1 MKTPPK
7 SYCHHHLFFSAWFFF
22 FSLPHGRFLCSNSLS
37 PNPLSF
43 VPIPLA
49 GPNFPLLL
57 DVSLVAG
64 TCLSRAL
71 EVRKFSI
78 RFDSMLGGFFDL
90 FADSFDLLFTKSH
103 ILKERLLFHRPRE
116 RHHAL

>member
-22 FSLPHGRFLCSNSLS
+22 FSSPMGVSCAQTLFPPILS
-37 PNPLSF
+37 PLYRYPWPARISR
-43 VPIPLA
+43 
-49 GPNFPLLL
+49 LLL
-57 DVSLVAG
+57 DVSVVAG

-90 FADSFDLLFTKSH
+90 FADSFDLLFTKSY